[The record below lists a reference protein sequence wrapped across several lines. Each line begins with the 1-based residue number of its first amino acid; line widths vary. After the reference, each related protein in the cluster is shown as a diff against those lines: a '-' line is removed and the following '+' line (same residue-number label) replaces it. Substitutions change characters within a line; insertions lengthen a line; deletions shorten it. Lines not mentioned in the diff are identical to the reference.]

1 MKKILLIFLF
11 CLILCQKSATNT
23 FFSSTTFDSIKCV
36 LKSDILKNSFAKILK
51 ELNTNGFSNIFNA
64 LYSIFLDLKTEFFK
78 CNEQLN
84 KANEVDEND
93 DDMDIKLGYPR
104 AVLILYTI
112 IGQRAFDW
120 YDQGGYNLL
129 RDNCFTHFGRDEWYC
144 RFIRD
149 N

>member
-1 MKKILLIFLF
+1 MKKFLLIFLF
-11 CLILCQKSATNT
+11 SLILCQKSATNT
-23 FFSSTTFDSIKCV
+23 LFSSTFDSIKCV
-36 LKSDILKNSFAKILK
+36 LKSDVLKNSVTKILK
-51 ELNTNGFSNIFNA
+51 EINTNGFSNILNA
-64 LYSIFLDLKTEFFK
+64 LYSIFLELKTEFIK

-84 KANEVDEND
+84 KENEVDEND
-93 DDMDIKLGYPR
+93 DDLDIKLGYPR

-120 YDQGGYNLL
+120 YDQGGYKLL
-129 RDNCFTHFGRDEWYC
+129 RDNCFVQFGRDEWYC